1 MSAPCWAALTHL
13 VPLRSPGAEFPAGL
27 CHALHDE
34 EALFSSVWLIDVVF
48 VLLPSCH
55 QVQGAMAG
63 AMVRIGDQLI
73 LEEDYDETY
82 IPSEQ
87 GN

>member
-1 MSAPCWAALTHL
+1 M
-13 VPLRSPGAEFPAGL
+13 LR
-27 CHALHDE
+27 DE
-34 EALFSSVWLIDVVF
+34 EALFLSAGDCCVF
-48 VLLPSCH
+48 VLRPLCS

-63 AMVRIGDQLI
+63 SMMRVGDQLI
-73 LEEDYDETY
+73 LEENYDETY